1 MLKMETDHSPLW
13 FNDLITHRSILSL
26 FVIFSCYRDSRD
38 SGHVTISLCSLVD
51 PAFAPASHDN
61 TNTANKNTLLVTFL
75 KTSVLKEDNMAVALL
90 TSCASFVI
98 PSTPVTCMH
107 TYTAVIMHARTHART
122 HAHTHTHIHTQT
134 NKHTNKHKHKHT
146 HKHTNTQTRKHT
158 HARTHTQTHTPPH
171 THAQTRRHTHTHKHA
186 NTRTH
191 KHKHTHKRKHTHKHT
206 HTHARKTHSSTFM
219 LESIYRGFFLLKPLR
234 NKQNN
239 VVLIDS
245 LL

>member
-38 SGHVTISLCSLVD
+38 SGHVTISFCSLVD

-122 HAHTHTHIHTQT
+122 HTHTHTHIHTQT
-134 NKHTNKHKHKHT
+134 NKHTNKHKH
-146 HKHTNTQTRKHT
+146 TQ
-158 HARTHTQTHTPPH
+158 
-171 THAQTRRHTHTHKHA
+171 THKHA

-191 KHKHTHKRKHTHKHT
+191 AHTHKHT
-206 HTHARKTHSSTFM
+206 HHHIRTRKHADTHTHTNTQTHARTNTNTHTNANTHTNTHTHTHAKHTAQLSCLRAFT
-219 LESIYRGFFLLKPLR
+219 EGFFY
-234 NKQNN
+234 
-239 VVLIDS
+239 
-245 LL
+245 